1 LGVSKNFSI
10 DGAQPDDRLV
20 SRLKLTELL
29 EDPAAWK
36 RPLGLYYMDGVNYR
50 FWQRRNIEMMPLL
63 VRGSNDI
70 VGMSI
75 DIQGMKIGVLAAEHD
90 IGGTGFDRAVYRPGG

>member
-1 LGVSKNFSI
+1 
-10 DGAQPDDRLV
+10 
-20 SRLKLTELL
+20 
-29 EDPAAWK
+29 
-36 RPLGLYYMDGVNYR
+36 
-50 FWQRRNIEMMPLL
+50 MMPLL